1 MSDAPSGG
9 APPAAPT
16 TPQTPNATPDAKGQ
30 GQPAQTAPNG
40 EQPPKLV
47 KVRDPRSGKLVER
60 PRADVERELIS
71 QLSDEDLVSARELR
85 AGAHRKLE
93 EAAKVRREAEERI
106 ARLKD
111 PKQVVKALRD
121 LYGDDAKRIDDAFL
135 EHYEGEYK
143 RAAMSPE
150 ERERWDREAKLLER
164 EKALAEREKR
174 DQDRQRTE
182 AAERYKQAFTNAYKK
197 AASEVGLPAQ
207 GAAGVDAMQRWAA
220 IAQGYVER
228 GERFD
233 PREVAELVR
242 DEMREADDMRLNA
255 YSDDELEERIG
266 QERLKRL
273 VKRYADRRRAQVA
286 APTQPKPAVR
296 RDEPSNGS
304 GRKESFSDF
313 FSGLRR

>member
-1 MSDAPSGG
+1 MSDAPTT
-9 APPAAPT
+9 ATAPAA
-16 TPQTPNATPDAKGQ
+16 TPNAPVVPANGAPATTTAKPDGQ
-30 GQPAQTAPNG
+30 QPPA
-40 EQPPKLV
+40 EQPKLI
-47 KVRDPRSGKLVER
+47 KVRDPRSGKMIDR
-60 PRADVERELIS
+60 PRAEVERELIS

-93 EAAKVRREAEERI
+93 EAARVRREAEERI
-106 ARLKD
+106 AKLKD
-111 PKQVVKALRD
+111 PKSVVKALRE

-164 EKALAEREKR
+164 EKALAEREAA
-174 DQDRQRTE
+174 DQERQRKE
-182 AAERYKQAFTNAYKK
+182 SAEKYRAAFVNAYKR
-197 AASEVGLPAQ
+197 AASEVGLPMQ
-207 GAAGVDAMQRWAA
+207 GAAGTDAMQRWAA

-255 YSDDELEERIG
+255 YSDDDLEARLG
-266 QERLKRL
+266 PERLKRL
-273 VKRYADRRRAQVA
+273 VKRYAERVRTKVA
-286 APTQPKPAVR
+286 APAQPKPVQR
-296 RDEPSNGS
+296 REESNGN
-304 GRKESFSDF
+304 GQRKESFADF